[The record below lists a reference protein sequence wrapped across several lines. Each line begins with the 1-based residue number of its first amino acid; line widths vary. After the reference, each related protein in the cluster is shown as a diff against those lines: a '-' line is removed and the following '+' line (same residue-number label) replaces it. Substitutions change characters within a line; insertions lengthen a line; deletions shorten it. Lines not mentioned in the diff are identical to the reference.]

1 MLMRDHAIG
10 RRMPYRGCMH
20 VQAKQGTVLLKIG
33 KRFAT
38 PDAERLGQTVES
50 LAPLSKVIVD
60 FTEVRE
66 FHDAAFFL
74 LSKALRALAKVKVV
88 LRGLTLHQSRLLEYL
103 ALPSEHEWVLVL
115 G

>member
-1 MLMRDHAIG
+1 
-10 RRMPYRGCMH
+10 MPIE
-20 VQAKQGTVLLKIG
+20 AEQGTVLLKVG
-33 KRFAT
+33 RRFAT
-38 PDAERLGQTVES
+38 PDAERLGQTVKA

-74 LSKALRALAKVKVV
+74 LSKALRALAQVKVV
-88 LRGLTLHQSRLLEYL
+88 FHGLAVHQSGLLQYIG
-103 ALPSEHEWVLVL
+103 LPSEHEWVLVL